1 MAIKE
6 GEHEHSLIQHSLFTL
21 ITIVLL
27 SLLSNLLVSIL
38 HDLLFPLAHLP
49 MRIALWIVERKE

>member
-1 MAIKE
+1 MAIEE
-6 GEHEHSLIQHSLFTL
+6 GEHEHPLIQHSL
-21 ITIVLL
+21 LL